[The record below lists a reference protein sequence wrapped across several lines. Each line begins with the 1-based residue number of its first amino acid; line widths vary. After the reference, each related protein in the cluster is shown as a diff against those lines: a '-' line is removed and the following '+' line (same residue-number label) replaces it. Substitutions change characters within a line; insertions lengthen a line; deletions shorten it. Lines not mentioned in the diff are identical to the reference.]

1 MRGDRTTPMTLSPRP
16 FRSFIHAMLILA
28 TFAGSMAVTSP
39 VAAAVRITFFNHELG
54 DRFPHAFVR
63 IEGMRDDTGE
73 SIDTNFGFTARSVTP
88 AILMGAV
95 DGKIESSKP
104 AYVADSVPQFALTLT
119 DAQLDRVL
127 ALRDAWRD
135 RPQPSYRLNRANCVH
150 FVMEVAAAL
159 DLRVNRES
167 RFFKKPRSFL
177 EEVRAL
183 NPHLAKPAQ
192 NP

>member
-1 MRGDRTTPMTLSPRP
+1 MTTARRP
-16 FRSFIHAMLILA
+16 FRPFLVAAWARAALFLA
-28 TFAGSMAVTSP
+28 LSCAALGGASP
-39 VAAAVRITFFNHELG
+39 AAAAVRITFYNHELG
-54 DRFPHAFVR
+54 ERFPHAFVR
-63 IEGMRDDTGE
+63 IEGTRDDTGAVV
-73 SIDTNFGFTARSVTP
+73 DTNFGFTARSVTP

-119 DAQLDRVL
+119 DAELDRVL

-135 RPQPSYRLNRANCVH
+135 RAQPSYRLNRANCVH
-150 FVMEVAAAL
+150 FVMEVAAAVG
-159 DLRVNRES
+159 LRVNRDS

-183 NPHLAKPAQ
+183 NPHLTKPAQ